1 MLDRTEEHA
10 ELMRDTQVTD
20 TDAKLESMTSALL
33 QVTSV
38 FLIQQNE
45 LQEVRERLQKELMR
59 VTQIQDALTQAA
71 QQHQDAVMAN
81 WL

>member
-1 MLDRTEEHA
+1 
-10 ELMRDTQVTD
+10 MRDTQVTD

>member
-1 MLDRTEEHA
+1 MQQ
-10 ELMRDTQVTD
+10 LMRDTQVTD

-45 LQEVRERLQKELMR
+45 LQEVRDRLQKELMR